1 MIAKVFR
8 QADTEE
14 KGSVDASIVPDLAAK
29 VIGAGIR
36 ESEMHLIRF
45 KAESK
50 AGESQMKNM
59 GALSTHG
66 LRTSN
71 LKVLFL
77 SHIKSMPNTC
87 IHMILYCVCCMHM
100 PYCTLQ
106 SMVS

>member
-1 MIAKVFR
+1 MWLFNTVIAKVFR

-50 AGESQMKNM
+50 AGEPQVKNM
-59 GALSTHG
+59 GALSLYTI
-66 LRTSN
+66 L
-71 LKVLFL
+71 
-77 SHIKSMPNTC
+77 
-87 IHMILYCVCCMHM
+87 HMGFAQV
-100 PYCTLQ
+100 
-106 SMVS
+106 

>member
-50 AGESQMKNM
+50 AGESQVKTWGRCQHM
-59 GALSTHG
+59 GFA
-66 LRTSN
+66 
-71 LKVLFL
+71 
-77 SHIKSMPNTC
+77 
-87 IHMILYCVCCMHM
+87 
-100 PYCTLQ
+100 
-106 SMVS
+106 

>member
-50 AGESQMKNM
+50 AGEQQKKNM
-59 GALSTHG
+59 GALS
-66 LRTSN
+66 
-71 LKVLFL
+71 
-77 SHIKSMPNTC
+77 
-87 IHMILYCVCCMHM
+87 LYVQTTQ
-100 PYCTLQ
+100 YA
-106 SMVS
+106 